1 MAPARPRIPRLVRG
15 LLDSGCVRGLAYSAV
30 IAVAALTGCAS
41 SSSTSSANN
50 PFGDAITRQQ
60 YASLKLGQ
68 DEQTLVDQLQES
80 GKPENLVADRFVKLF
95 PRHDP
100 SAVSC
105 SYWQIAGDST
115 LLVRLCFSSPAGK
128 LVQKLERRASG

>member
-1 MAPARPRIPRLVRG
+1 MAPARSPIPCLAPG
-15 LLDSGCVRGLAYSAV
+15 LLDSSCVRDLAYSAL

-50 PFGDAITRQQ
+50 PFGDAITHQQ